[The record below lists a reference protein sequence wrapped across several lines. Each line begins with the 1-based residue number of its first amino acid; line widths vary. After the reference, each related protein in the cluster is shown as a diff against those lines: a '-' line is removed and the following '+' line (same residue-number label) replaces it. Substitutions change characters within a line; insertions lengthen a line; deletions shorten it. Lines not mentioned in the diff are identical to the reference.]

1 MLQRAEEDGL
11 NTQESRDTHN
21 AHISRHLA
29 LPHTTDLY
37 ERKTQSERFPSP
49 GADNLAPGPRCPYTR
64 RLQPQ
69 QDRHGQRPRNEVI
82 ASVMRRIDG
91 ADVQCLSDGCSI
103 ASATCEQRAPCVNWA
118 HHSARSQI
126 GHTGRCEEREAPVP
140 NLTLNVRIL
149 YWQVRRRR
157 GSTAPRPRCLRPT
170 RQWLV
175 SDWWRRRAHASWAS
189 VPVRP
194 ALADVP
200 SPSTRARARR
210 LVSMA
215 QADGA
220 VLTLVRLGLHL
231 SASAPPHSIR
241 VRARSAGAPAAAP
254 RDDAL
259 QESCG
264 RGTRPLQ
271 RFGRADRL
279 VSSAEPAQPAG

>member
-1 MLQRAEEDGL
+1 MHARARHEPGV
-11 NTQESRDTHN
+11 THP
-21 AHISRHLA
+21 I
-29 LPHTTDLY
+29 
-37 ERKTQSERFPSP
+37 E
-49 GADNLAPGPRCPYTR
+49 GADGHY
-64 RLQPQ
+64 
-69 QDRHGQRPRNEVI
+69 
-82 ASVMRRIDG
+82 
-91 ADVQCLSDGCSI
+91 LSDGCSR
-103 ASATCEQRAPCVNWA
+103 CERNLRA
-118 HHSARSQI
+118 ARAI
-126 GHTGRCEEREAPVP
+126 REVGPPLHTRRLGTPGAFEEREAPGP
-140 NLTLNVRIL
+140 NWPLSVRVL
-149 YWQVRRRR
+149 SRRGRRRR

-220 VLTLVRLGLHL
+220 VLTLVRVGLHL

-241 VRARSAGAPAAAP
+241 VRARAAGAPAVAP

-264 RGTRPLQ
+264 RGTRPL
-271 RFGRADRL
+271 
-279 VSSAEPAQPAG
+279 

>member
-1 MLQRAEEDGL
+1 MA
-11 NTQESRDTHN
+11 
-21 AHISRHLA
+21 
-29 LPHTTDLY
+29 
-37 ERKTQSERFPSP
+37 
-49 GADNLAPGPRCPYTR
+49 AP
-64 RLQPQ
+64 
-69 QDRHGQRPRNEVI
+69 V
-82 ASVMRRIDG
+82 
-91 ADVQCLSDGCSI
+91 
-103 ASATCEQRAPCVNWA
+103 ASATCEQRAPSAKWA
-118 HHSARSQI
+118 HHSTRGEVGTPGAF
-126 GHTGRCEEREAPVP
+126 EEREAPGP
-140 NLTLNVRIL
+140 NWPLSVRVL
-149 YWQVRRRR
+149 SRRGRRRR

-220 VLTLVRLGLHL
+220 VLTLVRVGLHL

-241 VRARSAGAPAAAP
+241 VRARAAGAPAVAP

-271 RFGRADRL
+271 RFGRAIDYCHPPSQPSRWL
-279 VSSAEPAQPAG
+279 QQCLLSPASL